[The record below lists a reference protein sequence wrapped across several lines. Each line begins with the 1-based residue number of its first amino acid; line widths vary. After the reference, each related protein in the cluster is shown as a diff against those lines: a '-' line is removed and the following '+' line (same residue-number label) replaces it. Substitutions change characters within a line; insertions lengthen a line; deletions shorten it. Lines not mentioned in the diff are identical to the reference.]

1 MRTDLAAKRAGLA
14 AGYGGGMEARSAGAG
29 AEDVVAVLLA
39 LRSEADFRALLEE
52 QPQILEEGAV
62 ESVLQSQDLP
72 GYGTV
77 MRALAAL
84 IREGREDVSG
94 AWARYE
100 RAMKASQDPD
110 GILHSEVKDVQ
121 NALAEGSHVDALAL
135 IDKAAQRA
143 DSIGDGAVWAALQ
156 ALRGRAILSQG
167 GDRAELQES
176 ALPCF
181 AMAASLSSGDQ
192 QTASIIELAEQSIA
206 RIGEDP
212 AENVEHALA
221 LMRLVMR
228 ELARDAPAWLRVRA
242 RQVLRKALLAQ
253 ERGDHVALLREAQ
266 ALAEE
271 DGASED
277 EDERIHAELD
287 RGAAL
292 EALAELE
299 EVGRD
304 EAEAVFA
311 SLLTE
316 DVGEWAQAAAN
327 LALGRLLRKGTDVS
341 WEDQSIDS
349 DEVPAYIGAEGVDNR
364 PVLHEAREHLERACE
379 RLEAGPDRL
388 ELGRSLDELAEV
400 LTRLGDSERALEVN
414 RQALAILR
422 PTSLPKESRTSARR
436 LAMALGE
443 RGEWAES
450 AAAFRDATEAA
461 ELLYERRVDPG
472 ARALESMAS
481 VSLGRWAAF
490 ALAAAGDVAG
500 AALALEGS
508 RARQLRRRIA
518 PEAAGEVELGEEARL
533 AYEKAL
539 KALRRSPLGGGS
551 SDAARELNRVI
562 AEIRRGA
569 EHEDF
574 ARGARIEDFEDAAI
588 AGGPLVY
595 VNPTPFG
602 TQLLIVERHEGE
614 TRFENFTAA
623 ATSWQVLMRLMIG
636 DLEQRDV
643 VEGHPID
650 ASYMAGISIL
660 DEEGAIDEATL
671 NRRIEQLQLGL
682 EEILPWLGSTIGQ
695 PLAAALRAASAET
708 VTLVPCGVI
717 AHAPLEAILLGDEL
731 NSSLLDEF
739 TVSFSP
745 SALAAGEARRR
756 SGRTLNKPPRLLC
769 LADPTE
775 DLPAAALEVAEVVG
789 HFGAGAESAVGPKA
803 SAVFLED
810 RVGDADY
817 VHLACHGQASL
828 NPTETG
834 VLLSDGLLEAAQM
847 GGADLKARLVVV
859 SACQS
864 ATADTVRNPEELFSM
879 GTAILSAG
887 AATVIASLWPVD
899 SEATALLMTKL
910 YEEMMVVGFGPAA
923 SLRQAQ
929 LWLREL
935 SEPEQAEF
943 LERHSSLAA
952 GLREQPRMAARR
964 SMGAKPLQVSTQ
976 PFSHPDFWAGFIAFG
991 I

>member
-1 MRTDLAAKRAGLA
+1 MEVRSARAGT
-14 AGYGGGMEARSAGAG
+14 
-29 AEDVVAVLLA
+29 EDVLAVLLA
-39 LRSEADFRALLEE
+39 LRSEADFRVLLEE
-52 QPQILEEGAV
+52 RPQILEEEAV

-94 AWARYE
+94 AWTRYE

-110 GILHSEVKDVQ
+110 GILRSEVEGVQ

-156 ALRGRAILSQG
+156 ALRGRAILGQD

-192 QTASIIELAEQSIA
+192 QTVSIIELAEQSIA

-253 ERGDHVALLREAQ
+253 ERGDRIALLREAQ
-266 ALAEE
+266 TLAEE
-271 DGASED
+271 DAASEA
-277 EDERIHAELD
+277 ERIDAKLD

-299 EVGRD
+299 EVGRG
-304 EAEAVFA
+304 EAETVFA
-311 SLLTE
+311 SLLTN
-316 DVGEWAQAAAN
+316 DVGEWAQTAAD

-341 WEDQSIDS
+341 WEDQPIDS
-349 DEVPAYIGAEGVDNR
+349 DEVPAYIGAGGVDNR

-388 ELGRSLDELAEV
+388 ELGRGLDELAEV

-414 RQALAILR
+414 RRALAILR

-443 RGEWAES
+443 KGEWAES

-500 AALALEGS
+500 AALTLEGS

-518 PEAAGEVELGEEARL
+518 PEAAGEVELDEEARL

-569 EHEDF
+569 GHEDF

-602 TQLLIVERHEGE
+602 TQLLFVERREGE

-650 ASYMAGISIL
+650 ASYMAGTFML

-695 PLAAALRAASAET
+695 PLAAALRSVSAET

-756 SGRTLNKPPRLLC
+756 SGRSLNEPPRLLC

-775 DLPAAALEVAEVVG
+775 DLPAAASEVAEVVG

-828 NPTETG
+828 DPTETG

-887 AATVIASLWPVD
+887 AAAVIASLWPVD

-910 YEEMMVVGFGPAA
+910 YEEMMVVGLGPAA

-935 SEPEQAEF
+935 SEPERAEF
-943 LERHSSLAA
+943 LERHPSLAA
-952 GLREQPRMAARR
+952 GLRGQPRMAARR
-964 SMGAKPLQVSTQ
+964 SMGAKPLQVTTQ

>member
-1 MRTDLAAKRAGLA
+1 
-14 AGYGGGMEARSAGAG
+14 MEVRSAGAG
-29 AEDVVAVLLA
+29 AEDVLAVLLA

-52 QPQILEEGAV
+52 RPQILEEEAV

-84 IREGREDVSG
+84 AREGREDVSG
-94 AWARYE
+94 AWTRYE

-110 GILHSEVKDVQ
+110 GILRSEVEGVQ
-121 NALAEGSHVDALAL
+121 NALAEGRHVDALAL

-156 ALRGRAILSQG
+156 ALRARAILGQD

-228 ELARDAPAWLRVRA
+228 ELARDAPVWLRVRA
-242 RQVLRKALLAQ
+242 RRVLRKALLAQ
-253 ERGDHVALLREAQ
+253 ERGDRVALLREAQ

-271 DGASED
+271 DAASEG
-277 EDERIHAELD
+277 ERIDAELD

-304 EAEAVFA
+304 EAETVFA
-311 SLLTE
+311 SLLTD
-316 DVGEWAQAAAN
+316 DVGEWAQAAAD

-341 WEDQSIDS
+341 WEDQPIDS
-349 DEVPAYIGAEGVDNR
+349 DEVPAYIGAGGVDNR
-364 PVLHEAREHLERACE
+364 PVLHEARQHLERACE
-379 RLEAGPDRL
+379 RLEAGPDQL
-388 ELGRSLDELAEV
+388 ELGKGLDELAEV

-414 RQALAILR
+414 RRALAILR

-443 RGEWAES
+443 SGEWAES

-461 ELLYERRVDPG
+461 ELLYERRVDPD

-518 PEAAGEVELGEEARL
+518 PEAAGEVELDEEARL

-569 EHEDF
+569 GHEDF

-602 TQLLIVERHEGE
+602 TQLLFVEQREGE

-650 ASYMAGISIL
+650 ASYMAGIFML

-671 NRRIEQLQLGL
+671 SRRIEQLQLGL

-695 PLAAALRAASAET
+695 LLAAALRSVSAES

-745 SALAAGEARRR
+745 SALVAGEARRR
-756 SGRTLNKPPRLLC
+756 SGRSLNEPPRLLC

-775 DLPAAALEVAEVVG
+775 DLPAAASEVAEVVG

-828 NPTETG
+828 DPTETG

-887 AATVIASLWPVD
+887 AAAVIASLWPVD

-910 YEEMMVVGFGPAA
+910 YEEMMVVGLGPAA

-935 SEPEQAEF
+935 SEPERAEF
-943 LERHSSLAA
+943 LERHPSLAA
-952 GLREQPRMAARR
+952 GLRGQPRMAARR
-964 SMGAKPLQVSTQ
+964 SMGAKPLQVTTQ